1 MVLQTALK
9 GLTSKF
15 VQATQSQRAT
25 VVLKHVREAADSA
38 CRKIVMMRSFE
49 KAGIVPFNPKIVYD
63 SPVCPKM
70 SAEDAATGAAVI
82 DIAQAPVEASNPVQ
96 KKRKRSMVNID
107 NRLLTGEE
115 AIQEIRE
122 FEPKKME
129 KRQPKKRR
137 SKNNTS
143 EKSSEAI
150 DHIGTSTDANQ

>member
-1 MVLQTALK
+1 M
-9 GLTSKF
+9 
-15 VQATQSQRAT
+15 QATQSQRAT

-96 KKRKRSMVNID
+96 KKRKRSMVSIN

-122 FEPKKME
+122 FEQKKW
-129 KRQPKKRR
+129 KKDNRR
-137 SKNNTS
+137 SAGVKIIHPRSPLKQSITVKHRLTPINKIQAT
-143 EKSSEAI
+143 I
-150 DHIGTSTDANQ
+150 